1 MHVLGLLIVVFSVTL
16 CDAQCWLE
24 KNEADARGCV
34 DKNGV
39 LHKFNTKWR
48 TKDCYSC
55 TCTKKEIQ
63 CCSVVFTP
71 VDYDK
76 EKCERIF
83 YEDTC
88 SYTVV
93 EKADPSKHCE
103 VRGIVG

>member
-1 MHVLGLLIVVFSVTL
+1 MHNAGWKRMKLMHEGQETRE
-16 CDAQCWLE
+16 DEEGHRTA
-24 KNEADARGCV
+24 GCV